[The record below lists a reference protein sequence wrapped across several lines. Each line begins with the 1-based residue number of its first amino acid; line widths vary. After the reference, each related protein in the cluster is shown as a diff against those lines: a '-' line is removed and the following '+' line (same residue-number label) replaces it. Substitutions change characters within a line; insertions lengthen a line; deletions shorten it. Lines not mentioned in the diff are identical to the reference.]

1 MPPMMTGHRHMGFP
15 QTRRSFCMPFW
26 KMKGRVRR
34 NQSVRNGPVRS
45 RPSIQLSEIFEKLD
59 YVHLNALQADKRNKE
74 IVLTQTGRTYAEK
87 IIEELHQRE
96 MHVINT
102 MGEEKIA
109 QLNSLMAQFS
119 NCFEEQEDDHA

>member
-1 MPPMMTGHRHMGFP
+1 M
-15 QTRRSFCMPFW
+15 
-26 KMKGRVRR
+26 
-34 NQSVRNGPVRS
+34 
-45 RPSIQLSEIFEKLD
+45 QLS
-59 YVHLNALQADKRNKE
+59 ALQADKRNKE

-109 QLNSLMAQFS
+109 QLNRLMAQFS
-119 NCFEEQEDDHA
+119 NCVEEQEDDHA